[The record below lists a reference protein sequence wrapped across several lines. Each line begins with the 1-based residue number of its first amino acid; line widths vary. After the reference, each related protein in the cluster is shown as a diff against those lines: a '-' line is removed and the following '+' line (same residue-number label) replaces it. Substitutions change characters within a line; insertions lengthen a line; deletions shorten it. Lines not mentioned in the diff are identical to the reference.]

1 MRHRTTMPDLRLYL
15 VTDRSLSLE
24 RSLECV
30 VSEAIKGGVTFV
42 QLREKEASTHDF
54 LQQALLLKS
63 LLRPT
68 GIPLIINDRLD
79 IAMAV
84 DADGVH
90 LGQSDMPWMEARKML
105 GPAKWIGIS
114 VESYEDALKANDMDI
129 NYIAYSPVFD
139 TPTKTDT
146 HKALGLEGVQKISAI
161 TRHPSVAIG
170 GIHADNAARVIEAGA
185 GGIAVVS
192 AIMSAPDP
200 CAAAKALRM
209 NVDCALLNRKTDK

>member
-1 MRHRTTMPDLRLYL
+1 
-15 VTDRSLSLE
+15 
-24 RSLECV
+24 
-30 VSEAIKGGVTFV
+30 
-42 QLREKEASTHDF
+42 
-54 LQQALLLKS
+54 
-63 LLRPT
+63 
-68 GIPLIINDRLD
+68 
-79 IAMAV
+79 
-84 DADGVH
+84 
-90 LGQSDMPWMEARKML
+90 
-105 GPAKWIGIS
+105 
-114 VESYEDALKANDMDI
+114 MDI

-146 HKALGLEGVQKISAI
+146 NQALGLEGVRKISAI